1 MNLFLC
7 LLLHKHIKRL
17 LQNQNLYVYNL
28 LFQLSNQTIIDITDY
43 DYQQQTS

>member
-7 LLLHKHIKRL
+7 LLLHKYIKRSITKSKFIR
-17 LQNQNLYVYNL
+17 LQFIISIEQ
-28 LFQLSNQTIIDITDY
+28 QTIIDITDY